1 MTIKDSY
8 GSRDDD
14 ALPEYKPLFY
24 SISDISVTSE
34 VNGLGLGNIE
44 NYHDTPQT
52 SFKFEISG
60 DNSVLSLEDVPIIR
74 KKVHYH

>member
-8 GSRDDD
+8 GRDEN

-24 SISDISVTSE
+24 TISDISVTSE
-34 VNGLGLGNIE
+34 VQGLGLGLVE
-44 NYHDTPQT
+44 NYHDTPRT
-52 SFKFEISG
+52 SFKFEISE
-60 DNSVLSLEDVPIIR
+60 NSVLTLEDVPLVK

>member
-8 GSRDDD
+8 GRDEN

-24 SISDISVTSE
+24 TISDISVTSE
-34 VNGLGLGNIE
+34 VQGLGLGLVE
-44 NYHDTPQT
+44 NYHDTPRT
-52 SFKFEISG
+52 SFKFEISEK
-60 DNSVLSLEDVPIIR
+60 SVLTLEDVPLVK